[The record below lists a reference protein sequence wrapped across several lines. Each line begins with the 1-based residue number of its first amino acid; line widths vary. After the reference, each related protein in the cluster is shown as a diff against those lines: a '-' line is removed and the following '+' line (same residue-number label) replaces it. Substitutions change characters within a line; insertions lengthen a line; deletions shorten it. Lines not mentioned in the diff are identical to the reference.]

1 MDRIRQLVNAK
12 KPCHTAHRIGVIA
25 FEEGLKCWLIIQDSK
40 KIHFGDRNSCV
51 QGTKCTQSLML
62 YEILFP
68 LLSATIYVRSAKA
81 PKRRKKKRRGK
92 EMRPN
97 TRIHSQS
104 CNPLERLQR
113 HCQLIERAAFL
124 LLFECQYCANWGR
137 ELNIYVMKLRNS
149 NNVNIRVARC
159 TGKILVFRRN

>member
-1 MDRIRQLVNAK
+1 MDRIRQLINAK

-81 PKRRKKKRRGK
+81 PKRRKKKGGEKRWDQIQEYILKAATLLKGFSATVNWSK
-92 EMRPN
+92 EQPFYCFSNAN
-97 TRIHSQS
+97 TVQIEAESWIFMWW
-104 CNPLERLQR
+104 NYGT
-113 HCQLIERAAFL
+113 LIMSIFGWRDARAKF
-124 LLFECQYCANWGR
+124 
-137 ELNIYVMKLRNS
+137 
-149 NNVNIRVARC
+149 
-159 TGKILVFRRN
+159 